1 MGAPRVRPYHTQGGR
16 VAAAPLCFFF
26 VPGKGGPLWS
36 ALFADMWPAPPC
48 PHQGPGQRDETVYF
62 CFRTIC
68 AQKRAKIERKEAK
81 TGKNAV
87 QKCHF
92 LAKSVIP
99 KIKSVSR
106 KNPIER
112 SIKPFSLY
120 SMTLFIHFIKV
131 FYVCTYTRAHICAC
145 VEYFMKN
152 AQKCHAMTK
161 KPH

>member
-1 MGAPRVRPYHTQGGR
+1 MVGPFCGY
-16 VAAAPLCFFF
+16 VARTH
-26 VPGKGGPLWS
+26 
-36 ALFADMWPAPPC
+36 PAPP
-48 PHQGPGQRDETVYF
+48 GPRAKDETVYF

-112 SIKPFSLY
+112 SIKPFLLY

-131 FYVCTYTRAHICAC
+131 FYVCTHTRAHIYAC
-145 VEYFMKN
+145 VEYFRKN

-161 KPH
+161 KPQQNVL